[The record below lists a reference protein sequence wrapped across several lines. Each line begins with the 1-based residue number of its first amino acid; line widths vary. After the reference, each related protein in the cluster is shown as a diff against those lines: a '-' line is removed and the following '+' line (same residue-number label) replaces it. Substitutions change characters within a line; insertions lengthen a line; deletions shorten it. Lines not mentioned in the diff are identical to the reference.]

1 MAERHIGIRE
11 LKSKLSECVREV
23 RNGGTIVVTEHGR
36 PVARM
41 TAAASSLGE
50 RLEALSNTGG
60 ILWSGRRLK
69 PTKPVAR
76 ARSGR
81 RTVAD
86 LISENRG

>member
-1 MAERHIGIRE
+1 MAERRVGIRE

-23 RNGGTIVVTEHGR
+23 RSGGTIVVTEHGR

-41 TAAASSLGE
+41 IADASSLRE
-50 RLEALSNTGG
+50 RLEVLTHAGG
-60 ILWSGRRLK
+60 ILWSGRRLQ

-76 ARSGR
+76 VRSGR

-86 LISENRG
+86 LISENRE